1 MLTPFPDFA
10 IKTVKSLY
18 STLFKDLQ
26 ELAIGWKS
34 LEKIGVVGETLK
46 TLYHKRKHGRRSN
59 QDKNHARSPRGRFI

>member
-1 MLTPFPDFA
+1 MLTPLPAFT

-26 ELAIGWKS
+26 ELAIGGKAWKRG
-34 LEKIGVVGETLK
+34 GVVGETLK

-59 QDKNHARSPRGRFI
+59 